1 MLLVKCYLFMST
13 QQALINFQLFTY
25 ERKILTLKVTLQ
37 IRLQYNILYRNGC
50 IYKHSWILVVET
62 AKLTFKGYYS
72 HLKFSSNTSLQCYT
86 ISYYYQ
92 WRNHYSLSKRYQL
105 VDPSMK
111 IIMLPFQNP
120 FCFHLEL

>member
-50 IYKHSWILVVET
+50 IYKHS
-62 AKLTFKGYYS
+62 
-72 HLKFSSNTSLQCYT
+72 
-86 ISYYYQ
+86 
-92 WRNHYSLSKRYQL
+92 
-105 VDPSMK
+105 
-111 IIMLPFQNP
+111 
-120 FCFHLEL
+120 